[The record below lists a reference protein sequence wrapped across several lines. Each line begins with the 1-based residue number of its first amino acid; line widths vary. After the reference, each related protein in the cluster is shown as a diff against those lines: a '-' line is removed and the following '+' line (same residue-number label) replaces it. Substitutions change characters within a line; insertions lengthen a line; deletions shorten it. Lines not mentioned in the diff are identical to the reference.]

1 MSIAGLEAPARRSTG
16 YRYRESGETFIL
28 RTTVTSA
35 QLLALNATPQ
45 TIVASPGDGFYL
57 DLVSATIYKAAGT
70 AYAGLAAGEDLFFGL
85 GSSSIECA
93 RVETT
98 GFLDQATAQTRHIN
112 ARAGTAAV
120 ADFAP
125 TGTGMALVLGLLSG
139 EITTGDSDLKV
150 EVRYR
155 VHQTSW

>member
-1 MSIAGLEAPARRSTG
+1 MSLPSIEAPARRNKAV
-16 YRYRESGETFIL
+16 RFRESGETFVD
-28 RTTVTSA
+28 RVTVTSA
-35 QLLALNATPQ
+35 QVLALFATPQ
-45 TIVASPGDGFYL
+45 TIVASPGDGYYIE
-57 DLVSATIYKAAGT
+57 LVSATIYKAAGT
-70 AYAGLAAGEDLFFGL
+70 AYAGVAAGEDLFFGL

-98 GFLDQATAQTRHIN
+98 GFVDQATAQTRHVN
-112 ARAGTAAV
+112 GRAGTAAV

-125 TGTGMALVLGLLSG
+125 TGTGMALVMGLLVG